1 MAGAS
6 LFVCPG
12 WAGKDATERSGG
24 RKKNERKFDKKWGR
38 WREARKGGRKEGR
51 KEPKLL
57 SRTCLSGHETCG
69 SDVVSCRR
77 KDER

>member
-1 MAGAS
+1 M
-6 LFVCPG
+6 
-12 WAGKDATERSGG
+12 GKMERSEKG
-24 RKKNERKFDKKWGR
+24 RD
-38 WREARKGGRKEGR
+38 GGRKEGR
-51 KEPKLL
+51 KGPELL